1 MEDEMDRSLQPPS
14 PVSRVSPRFGGF
26 PSSRR
31 RLKMVFLWTRND
43 ENVGINVEE
52 RVSSKFL
59 QLLKVIEGE
68 GFIFCFFFFFF
79 IGEREWIINCD
90 VRAWGTGGIPWM
102 TLWRR
107 DSKFYRCLRDS
118 PCDLFRRLSILQSTS
133 CQLEEAEERNKKGCT
148 IHFQRSKSILQTR
161 SSIGLDKLASVEQL
175 LSVSKLISEQQK
187 IVTRACNMRRKW
199 EEKRNE
205 DTFLIPIL
213 LIIAIFLT
221 NFLHFEHRVIDNRM
235 KKIFKI
241 IIINIRNLK
250 TSQYDPFLPVNL

>member
-79 IGEREWIINCD
+79 IGERE
-90 VRAWGTGGIPWM
+90 
-102 TLWRR
+102 
-107 DSKFYRCLRDS
+107 
-118 PCDLFRRLSILQSTS
+118 
-133 CQLEEAEERNKKGCT
+133 
-148 IHFQRSKSILQTR
+148 
-161 SSIGLDKLASVEQL
+161 
-175 LSVSKLISEQQK
+175 
-187 IVTRACNMRRKW
+187 
-199 EEKRNE
+199 
-205 DTFLIPIL
+205 
-213 LIIAIFLT
+213 
-221 NFLHFEHRVIDNRM
+221 
-235 KKIFKI
+235 
-241 IIINIRNLK
+241 
-250 TSQYDPFLPVNL
+250 